1 MYQRD
6 TEMLF
11 PMRVAPV
18 LRNLRGAAWRRL
30 VDRAVRAPEGSLDQL
45 AFCLMMIRLASC
57 LTCHTD
63 SYRAMR
69 GCTQCA
75 AQVVRRFRGDDA
87 EMVTLFERAR
97 SDVALHLEVMAR
109 RREERRD
116 PGFEV
121 IHESG

>member
-11 PMRVAPV
+11 PMRVAAS
-18 LRNLRGAAWRRL
+18 LRALRGPGWRRL
-30 VDRAVRAPEGSLDQL
+30 VDRAMAAPEGSSDQL

-63 SYRAMR
+63 SFRAMR

-75 AQVVRRFRGDDA
+75 AQVVRRFRGSDVELA
-87 EMVTLFERAR
+87 TLFERAR
-97 SDVALHLEVMAR
+97 EEITVHLQSEARTRASVCGPRLEV
-109 RREERRD
+109 
-116 PGFEV
+116 F
-121 IHESG
+121 HEP

>member
-11 PMRVAPV
+11 PMRVAPT
-18 LRNLRGAAWRRL
+18 LRDLRGQGWRRL
-30 VDRAVRAPEGSLDQL
+30 VDRATRSPEGSLDQL

-57 LTCHTD
+57 LTCQAD

-75 AQVVRRFRGDDA
+75 AQVVRRFRGSDEDL
-87 EMVTLFERAR
+87 VDLFERAR
-97 SDVALHLEVMAR
+97 TEIALHLESNAR
-109 RREERRD
+109 RRQAV
-116 PGFEV
+116 GALGIEV
-121 IHESG
+121 IHER